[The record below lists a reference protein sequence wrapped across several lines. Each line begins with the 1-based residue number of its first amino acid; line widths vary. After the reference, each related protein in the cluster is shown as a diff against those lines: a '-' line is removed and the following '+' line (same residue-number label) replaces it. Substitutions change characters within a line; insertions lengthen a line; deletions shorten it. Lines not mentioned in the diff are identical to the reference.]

1 MVMNKTEYKK
11 LQITEV
17 IKMLEN
23 DFKAEFTGDD
33 EGGRLGLELN
43 GFYGE
48 LSRRDFDVCFWDTTS
63 LSGNGWNYDEIK
75 RQKDA
80 VALEVE
86 VNESIQSL
94 LNYMRYLEPAE

>member
-1 MVMNKTEYKK
+1 MNKTEYKK

-33 EGGRLGLELN
+33 EGGRLGLDIN

-48 LSRRDFDVCFWDTTS
+48 ISRRDFDVCFWDTTE
-63 LSGNGWNYDEIK
+63 LRGNGFSDDEIK

-80 VALEVE
+80 VVLEAE
-86 VNESIQSL
+86 VNKSIQSL
-94 LNYMRYLEPAE
+94 LDYMRYLEPAE

>member
-33 EGGRLGLELN
+33 EGGRLGLNIN

-48 LSRRDFDVCFWDTTS
+48 ISRRDFDVCFWDTTS
-63 LSGNGWNYDEIK
+63 LSGNGFSDDEIK

-80 VALEVE
+80 VALEAE
-86 VNESIQSL
+86 VNESVQSL
-94 LNYMRYLEPAE
+94 LDYMRYLEPAE

>member
-1 MVMNKTEYKK
+1 MNKTEYKK

-23 DFKAEFTGDD
+23 DFQAEFTGDD
-33 EGGRLGLELN
+33 EGGRLGLDIN

-48 LSRRDFDVCFWDTTS
+48 LSRRDFDVCFWDTTE
-63 LSGNGWNYDEIK
+63 LRGNGFSDDEIK

-80 VALEVE
+80 VVLEAE
-86 VNESIQSL
+86 VNESIKSL
-94 LNYMRYLEPAE
+94 LDYMRYLEPAN

>member
-1 MVMNKTEYKK
+1 MNKTEYKK

-33 EGGRLGLELN
+33 EGGRLGLNIN

-48 LSRRDFDVCFWDTTS
+48 FSRRDFDVCFWESIS
-63 LSGNGWNYDEIK
+63 LYGDGFKETQQRIH
-75 RQKDA
+75 KDA
-80 VALEVE
+80 LALENE
-86 VNESIQSL
+86 VNESIKNL
-94 LNYMRYLEPAE
+94 LDYMRYLEPAN

>member
-1 MVMNKTEYKK
+1 MNKTEYKK

-33 EGGRLGLELN
+33 EGGRLGLDIN

-48 LSRRDFDVCFWDTTS
+48 LSRRDFDVCFWDTTE
-63 LSGNGWNYDEIK
+63 LRGNGWSDDEIK

-80 VALEVE
+80 VVLEAE
-86 VNESIQSL
+86 VNKSIQSL
-94 LNYMRYLEPAE
+94 LDYMRYLEPAE

>member
-1 MVMNKTEYKK
+1 MNKTEYKK

-33 EGGRLGLELN
+33 EGGRLGLDIN

-48 LSRRDFDVCFWDTTS
+48 ISRRDFDVCFWDTTS
-63 LSGNGWNYDEIK
+63 LSGNGFSDDEIK

-80 VALEVE
+80 VALEAE
-86 VNESIQSL
+86 VNKSIQSL

>member
-1 MVMNKTEYKK
+1 MNKTEYKK

-33 EGGRLGLELN
+33 EGGRLGLDIN

-48 LSRRDFDVCFWDTTS
+48 ISRRDFDVCFWDTTS
-63 LSGNGWNYDEIK
+63 LSGNGFSDDEIK

-80 VALEVE
+80 VALEAE
-86 VNESIQSL
+86 VNKSIQSL
-94 LNYMRYLEPAE
+94 LDYMRYLEPAN

>member
-1 MVMNKTEYKK
+1 MNKTEYKK

-33 EGGRLGLELN
+33 EGGRLGLDIN

-48 LSRRDFDVCFWDTTS
+48 ISRRDFDVCFWDTTS
-63 LSGNGWNYDEIK
+63 LSGNGWSDDEIK

-80 VALEVE
+80 VALEAE
-86 VNESIQSL
+86 VNKSIKSL

>member
-1 MVMNKTEYKK
+1 MNKTEYKK

-33 EGGRLGLELN
+33 EGGRLGLDIN

-48 LSRRDFDVCFWDTTS
+48 LSRRDFDVCFW
-63 LSGNGWNYDEIK
+63 
-75 RQKDA
+75 RFQK
-80 VALEVE
+80 
-86 VNESIQSL
+86 L
-94 LNYMRYLEPAE
+94 L

>member
-1 MVMNKTEYKK
+1 MNKTEYKK

-48 LSRRDFDVCFWDTTS
+48 LSRRDFDVCFWDSTS
-63 LSGNGWNYDEIK
+63 LSGNGWSGFVFK

-80 VALEVE
+80 VELETV

-94 LNYMRYLEPAE
+94 LKYMRYLEPAE

>member
-1 MVMNKTEYKK
+1 MNKTEYKK

-33 EGGRLGLELN
+33 EGGRLGLDIN

-48 LSRRDFDVCFWDTTS
+48 FSRRGFDVCFWDITE
-63 LSGNGWNYDEIK
+63 LRGNGFSDDEIK

-80 VALEVE
+80 VTLEAE
-86 VNESIQSL
+86 VNKSIQSL
-94 LNYMRYLEPAE
+94 LDYMRYLEPAE

>member
-1 MVMNKTEYKK
+1 MNKTEYKK

-33 EGGRLGLELN
+33 EGGRLGLDIN

-48 LSRRDFDVCFWDTTS
+48 LSRRDFDVCFWDTTE
-63 LSGNGWNYDEIK
+63 LRGNGWSDDEIK

-80 VALEVE
+80 MALEAE
-86 VNESIQSL
+86 VNKSIQSL
-94 LNYMRYLEPAE
+94 LDYMRYLEPAE

>member
-1 MVMNKTEYKK
+1 MNKTEYKK
-11 LQITEV
+11 KQITEV

-33 EGGRLGLELN
+33 EGGRLGLDIN

-48 LSRRDFDVCFWDTTS
+48 LSRRDFDVCFWDSTS
-63 LSGNGWNYDEIK
+63 LSGNGWSGFVFK

-80 VALEVE
+80 VELETV

>member
-1 MVMNKTEYKK
+1 MNKTEYKK

-33 EGGRLGLELN
+33 EGGRLGLNIN

-48 LSRRDFDVCFWDTTS
+48 ISRRDFDVCFWDTTS
-63 LSGNGWNYDEIK
+63 LSGNGWSDNEIK

-80 VALEVE
+80 VALEAE
-86 VNESIQSL
+86 VNKSIQSL
-94 LNYMRYLEPAE
+94 LDYMRYLEPAE

>member
-1 MVMNKTEYKK
+1 MNKTEYKK

-33 EGGRLGLELN
+33 EGGRLGLDIN

-48 LSRRDFDVCFWDTTS
+48 LSRRDFDVCFWDTTE
-63 LSGNGWNYDEIK
+63 LRGNGFSDDEIK

-80 VALEVE
+80 VVLEAE
-86 VNESIQSL
+86 VNKSIQSL
-94 LNYMRYLEPAE
+94 LDYMRYLEPAN

>member
-1 MVMNKTEYKK
+1 MNKTEYKK

-23 DFKAEFTGDD
+23 DFTAEFTGDD
-33 EGGRLGLELN
+33 EGGRLGLDIN

-48 LSRRDFDVCFWDTTS
+48 LSRRDFDVCFWDTTP
-63 LSGNGWNYDEIK
+63 LRGSGWDDNEIK

-80 VALEVE
+80 VALEAE
-86 VNESIQSL
+86 VNKSIQSL
-94 LNYMRYLEPAE
+94 LDYMRYLEPAN

>member
-63 LSGNGWNYDEIK
+63 LSGNGWKDDEIK

-80 VALEVE
+80 VELETV

-94 LNYMRYLEPAE
+94 LKYMGYLEPAE

>member
-1 MVMNKTEYKK
+1 MNKTEYKK

-33 EGGRLGLELN
+33 EGGRLGFDIN

-63 LSGNGWNYDEIK
+63 LSGNGWSDDEIK
-75 RQKDA
+75 RQKDS

-86 VNESIQSL
+86 VNKSIQSL
-94 LNYMRYLEPAE
+94 LDYMRYLEPAN

>member
-1 MVMNKTEYKK
+1 MNKTELKK

-33 EGGRLGLELN
+33 EGGRLGLDIN

-63 LSGNGWNYDEIK
+63 LSGNGFSDDEIK

-80 VALEVE
+80 VVLEAE
-86 VNESIQSL
+86 VNKSIQSL
-94 LNYMRYLEPAE
+94 LDYMRYLEPAN

>member
-1 MVMNKTEYKK
+1 MNKTEYKK

-48 LSRRDFDVCFWDTTS
+48 LSRRDFDVCFWDSTS
-63 LSGNGWNYDEIK
+63 LSGNGWSGFVFK

-80 VALEVE
+80 VELETV

>member
-1 MVMNKTEYKK
+1 MNKTEYKK

-33 EGGRLGLELN
+33 EGGRLGLDIN

-48 LSRRDFDVCFWDTTS
+48 LSRRDFDVCFWDTTE
-63 LSGNGWNYDEIK
+63 LRGNGFSNDEIK

-80 VALEVE
+80 VVLEAE
-86 VNESIQSL
+86 VNKSIQSL
-94 LNYMRYLEPAE
+94 LDYMRYLEPVE

>member
-1 MVMNKTEYKK
+1 MNKTEYKK

-33 EGGRLGLELN
+33 EGGSLGLDIN

-63 LSGNGWNYDEIK
+63 LSGNGFSDDEIK

-80 VALEVE
+80 VALEAE
-86 VNESIQSL
+86 VNKSIQSL
-94 LNYMRYLEPAE
+94 LDYMRYLEPAN

>member
-1 MVMNKTEYKK
+1 MNKTEYKK

-48 LSRRDFDVCFWDTTS
+48 LSRRDFDVCFWDSTS
-63 LSGNGWNYDEIK
+63 LSGNGWSGFVFK

-80 VALEVE
+80 VELETV

-94 LNYMRYLEPAE
+94 LKYMRYLEPAN

>member
-1 MVMNKTEYKK
+1 MNKTEYKK
-11 LQITEV
+11 QQITEV

-33 EGGRLGLELN
+33 EGGRLGLDIN

-48 LSRRDFDVCFWDTTS
+48 LSRRDFDVCFWDTTE
-63 LSGNGWNYDEIK
+63 LRGNGFSDDEIK

-80 VALEVE
+80 VALEAE
-86 VNESIQSL
+86 VNKSIQSL
-94 LNYMRYLEPAE
+94 LDYMRYLEPAE

>member
-1 MVMNKTEYKK
+1 MNKTEYKK

-48 LSRRDFDVCFWDTTS
+48 LSRRDFDVCFWDSTS
-63 LSGNGWNYDEIK
+63 LSGNGWSGFVFK

-80 VALEVE
+80 VELETV

-94 LNYMRYLEPAE
+94 LKYMRYLEPAD

>member
-1 MVMNKTEYKK
+1 MNKTEYKK

-33 EGGRLGLELN
+33 EGGRLGLDIN

-63 LSGNGWNYDEIK
+63 LSGNGFSDNEIK

-80 VALEVE
+80 VALEAE
-86 VNESIQSL
+86 VNKSIQSL
-94 LNYMRYLEPAE
+94 LDYMRYLEPAN

>member
-1 MVMNKTEYKK
+1 MNKTEYKK

-48 LSRRDFDVCFWDTTS
+48 MSRRDFDVCFWDSTS
-63 LSGNGWNYDEIK
+63 LSGNGWSGFVFK

-80 VALEVE
+80 VELETV

-94 LNYMRYLEPAE
+94 LKYMRYLEPAE

>member
-1 MVMNKTEYKK
+1 MNKTEYKK

-48 LSRRDFDVCFWDTTS
+48 MSRRDFDVCFWDTTS
-63 LSGNGWNYDEIK
+63 LSGNGWSGFVFK

-80 VALEVE
+80 VELETV

-94 LNYMRYLEPAE
+94 LKYMRYLEPAE

>member
-1 MVMNKTEYKK
+1 MNKTEYKK

-48 LSRRDFDVCFWDTTS
+48 LSRRDFDVCFWDSTS
-63 LSGNGWNYDEIK
+63 LSGNGWSGFVFK

-94 LNYMRYLEPAE
+94 LNYMRYLEPAD

>member
-1 MVMNKTEYKK
+1 MNKTEYKK

-23 DFKAEFTGDD
+23 DFQAEFTGDD
-33 EGGRLGLELN
+33 EGGRLGLNIN

-48 LSRRDFDVCFWDTTS
+48 ISRRDFDVCFWDTTS
-63 LSGNGWNYDEIK
+63 LSGNGWSDNEIK

-80 VALEVE
+80 VALEAE

-94 LNYMRYLEPAE
+94 LDYMRYLEPAE

>member
-1 MVMNKTEYKK
+1 MNKTEYKK
-11 LQITEV
+11 QQITEV

-33 EGGRLGLELN
+33 EGGRLGLDIN

-48 LSRRDFDVCFWDTTS
+48 ISRRDFDVCFWDTTS
-63 LSGNGWNYDEIK
+63 LSGNGFSDDEIK

-80 VALEVE
+80 VALEAE
-86 VNESIQSL
+86 VNKSIQSL

>member
-48 LSRRDFDVCFWDTTS
+48 MSRRDFDVCFWDTTS
-63 LSGNGWNYDEIK
+63 LSGNGWKDNEIK

-80 VALEVE
+80 VELETV

-94 LNYMRYLEPAE
+94 LKYMGYLEPAE

>member
-1 MVMNKTEYKK
+1 MNKTEYKK
-11 LQITEV
+11 LQIVEV

-33 EGGRLGLELN
+33 EGGRLGLDIN

-63 LSGNGWNYDEIK
+63 LSGNGWSDDEIK

-80 VALEVE
+80 VALEAE
-86 VNESIQSL
+86 VNKSIQSL
-94 LNYMRYLEPAE
+94 LDYMRYLEPVE

>member
-1 MVMNKTEYKK
+1 MNKTEYKK

-33 EGGRLGLELN
+33 EGGRLGLDIN

-48 LSRRDFDVCFWDTTS
+48 ISRRDFDVCFWDTTE
-63 LSGNGWNYDEIK
+63 LRGNGFSDDEIK

-80 VALEVE
+80 VALEAE
-86 VNESIQSL
+86 VNKSIQSL
-94 LNYMRYLEPAE
+94 LDYMRYLEPAN

>member
-1 MVMNKTEYKK
+1 MNKTEYKK

-33 EGGRLGLELN
+33 EGGRLGLDIN

-63 LSGNGWNYDEIK
+63 LSGNGFSDDEIK

-86 VNESIQSL
+86 VNKSIQSL
-94 LNYMRYLEPAE
+94 LDYMRYLEPVE

>member
-1 MVMNKTEYKK
+1 MNKTEYKK

-33 EGGRLGLELN
+33 EGGRLGLDIN

-48 LSRRDFDVCFWDTTS
+48 LSRRDFDVCFWDTTE
-63 LSGNGWNYDEIK
+63 LRGNGFSDDEIK

-80 VALEVE
+80 VVLEAE
-86 VNESIQSL
+86 VNKSIQSL
-94 LNYMRYLEPAE
+94 LDYMRYLEPAE

>member
-11 LQITEV
+11 LQITDV

-63 LSGNGWNYDEIK
+63 LNGNGWSDDEIK

-94 LNYMRYLEPAE
+94 LKYMGYLEPAE

>member
-1 MVMNKTEYKK
+1 MNKTEYKK

-33 EGGRLGLELN
+33 EGGRLGLDIN

-48 LSRRDFDVCFWDTTS
+48 LSRRDFDVCFWDTTE
-63 LSGNGWNYDEIK
+63 LRGNGFSDDEIK

-80 VALEVE
+80 VVLEAE
-86 VNESIQSL
+86 VNKSIQSL
-94 LNYMRYLEPAE
+94 LDYMR